1 MSDASSSSQ
10 GTTFYLTVLDDKAA
24 NGTGLSM
31 HKLDANMTDQQT
43 FVADHHGGLHSVA
56 APDYLL
62 SRKGNFHGA
71 QGCRDGDGL
80 HLWEDKRGGPNG
92 GNQRWLVQEEHL
104 VLEGTQLA
112 ASIHPDVAGGVCL
125 RQSKEALTL
134 RLRYYDYDESI
145 PRIALTWTQPAQEM
159 QGNQSPQG
167 ASPAAAESFSE
178 PRHQQEGVQ
187 TTFWTVICTFFHKI
201 LQNHCFFQCLY
212 YSVFLQ
218 ILY

>member
-10 GTTFYLTVLDDKAA
+10 GASLYLTVLDDKVA

-31 HKLDANMTDQQT
+31 QKLDANMTDQQT
-43 FVADHHGGLHSVA
+43 FVADHHRGLHPVA

-71 QGCRDGDGL
+71 QGCCDGDGL

-125 RQSKEALTL
+125 RQSKKALRV
-134 RLRYYDYDESI
+134 RLRDYDYDESI
-145 PRIALTWTQPAQEM
+145 PRVALTRTQQIGKDGQDSADGDGSLTGASLHLVGFCSIAQSSRDTI
-159 QGNQSPQG
+159 QPNQSKSKIP
-167 ASPAAAESFSE
+167 F
-178 PRHQQEGVQ
+178 Q
-187 TTFWTVICTFFHKI
+187 TR
-201 LQNHCFFQCLY
+201 
-212 YSVFLQ
+212 
-218 ILY
+218 